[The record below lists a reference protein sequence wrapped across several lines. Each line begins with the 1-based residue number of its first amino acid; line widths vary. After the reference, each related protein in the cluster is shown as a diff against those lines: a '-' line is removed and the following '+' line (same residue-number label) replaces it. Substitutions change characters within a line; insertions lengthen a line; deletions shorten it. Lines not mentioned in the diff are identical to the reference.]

1 MRVMVLVKATKES
14 EAGVMPKRELLE
26 AMTKFNEELAASGV
40 LLEGE
45 GLHPTA
51 KGARVLFSGK
61 SRSVGKGPFVLE
73 NTLAGYWVWQV
84 RSLEEAIGW
93 VKRCPNPHDGESEI
107 EIRPIFE
114 ADDFGVELTPELRA
128 KEEQLREQTRKLA

>member
-61 SRSVGKGPFVLE
+61 SRSVGKGPFALE